1 MQCNRDVNVFE
12 PKESDM
18 LFPPYITFRLV
29 QLNDT
34 PHLMSNSEIDSQ
46 VGLLIENA
54 KKLGVKAKRKL
65 KDAKARHDNL
75 LERMREEH
83 A

>member
-12 PKESDM
+12 PKEGDL

-34 PHLMSNSEIDSQ
+34 PHLMSNSEIDFQ

-54 KKLGVKAKRKL
+54 KKLGAKAKRKL
-65 KDAKARHDNL
+65 KDAKARHDKL
-75 LERMREEH
+75 LE
-83 A
+83 

>member
-12 PKESDM
+12 PKEGDL
-18 LFPPYITFRLV
+18 LFAPYITFRLV

-34 PHLMSNSEIDSQ
+34 AHLMSNNEIDFQ
-46 VGLLIENA
+46 VGLLVENA

-65 KDAKARHDNL
+65 KDAKTRHDKL
-75 LERMREEH
+75 LEKMREEH